1 MPNRESQETD
11 FIRKTKIVCTI
22 GPACD
27 SEEMMKELMLAGM
40 DVARFNF
47 SHGTREEQRVKYER
61 LDKARKELALPVAT
75 LMDTKGPE
83 IRLRDFAGGSV
94 MLSAGELFTLTTE
107 ELLGTDQKASITYAN
122 LKNDI
127 SVGTG
132 ILIDD
137 GLIELK
143 VEDIRGEE
151 IVCRVIHG
159 GKVSNHKGI
168 NVPGAVLSMPYIS
181 EVDRADIL
189 LGIELGFEYIAA
201 SFARSREDIMELR
214 SILDAHHSSMKIIA
228 KIENMQG
235 IQNME
240 EILRVSDGVMVARGD
255 MGVEIP
261 LEEVPL
267 YQKKM
272 IAMANSM
279 GKQVITAT
287 QMLES
292 MIEHP
297 RPTRA
302 EATDIANAIY
312 DGTTAIML
320 SGETAAGK
328 YPVEAVRTMSRIAKA
343 AEDSIDYG
351 EKLTRLS
358 GKHKKHITAAIA
370 YATCSAAVDLDAAAI
385 ITVTISGYT
394 AASIAGCK
402 PGCPIICCTT
412 NETVYRQANLL
423 WGVKS
428 LLLGREED
436 SEKLFEHALQEAERA
451 GFIKKGDVVVI
462 TAGVP
467 LGIAGRTNMLRVV
480 EVE

>member
-201 SFARSREDIMELR
+201 SFARRREDIMELR

-235 IQNME
+235 SQNME
-240 EILRVSDGVMVARGD
+240 
-255 MGVEIP
+255 
-261 LEEVPL
+261 
-267 YQKKM
+267 
-272 IAMANSM
+272 
-279 GKQVITAT
+279 
-287 QMLES
+287 
-292 MIEHP
+292 
-297 RPTRA
+297 
-302 EATDIANAIY
+302 
-312 DGTTAIML
+312 
-320 SGETAAGK
+320 
-328 YPVEAVRTMSRIAKA
+328 
-343 AEDSIDYG
+343 
-351 EKLTRLS
+351 
-358 GKHKKHITAAIA
+358 
-370 YATCSAAVDLDAAAI
+370 
-385 ITVTISGYT
+385 
-394 AASIAGCK
+394 
-402 PGCPIICCTT
+402 
-412 NETVYRQANLL
+412 
-423 WGVKS
+423 
-428 LLLGREED
+428 
-436 SEKLFEHALQEAERA
+436 
-451 GFIKKGDVVVI
+451 
-462 TAGVP
+462 
-467 LGIAGRTNMLRVV
+467 
-480 EVE
+480 

>member
-94 MLSAGELFTLTTE
+94 ILSAGELFTLTTE
-107 ELLGTDQKASITYAN
+107 ELLGTDRKASITYAN

-189 LGIELGFEYIAA
+189 LGMELGFEYIAA

-272 IAMANSM
+272 I
-279 GKQVITAT
+279 I
-287 QMLES
+287 L
-292 MIEHP
+292 
-297 RPTRA
+297 
-302 EATDIANAIY
+302 
-312 DGTTAIML
+312 L
-320 SGETAAGK
+320 
-328 YPVEAVRTMSRIAKA
+328 
-343 AEDSIDYG
+343 
-351 EKLTRLS
+351 
-358 GKHKKHITAAIA
+358 
-370 YATCSAAVDLDAAAI
+370 
-385 ITVTISGYT
+385 
-394 AASIAGCK
+394 
-402 PGCPIICCTT
+402 IICM
-412 NETVYRQANLL
+412 
-423 WGVKS
+423 K
-428 LLLGREED
+428 
-436 SEKLFEHALQEAERA
+436 F
-451 GFIKKGDVVVI
+451 
-462 TAGVP
+462 
-467 LGIAGRTNMLRVV
+467 
-480 EVE
+480 